1 MHLPCHSAFLLRLRL
16 SLENPEL
23 ISLLEENEKSGSK
36 IIVMREEAVGM
47 TAYLP
52 IVQYHCEKGFVL
64 ISATERCPFISIM
77 LCNIWPLLH
86 IITLHFTEST
96 MIAFCSL

>member
-1 MHLPCHSAFLLRLRL
+1 MHLPYHSAFLLRLHL

-23 ISLLEENEKSGSK
+23 IPLLEENEKSGSK

-52 IVQYHCEKGFVL
+52 IVQYHGEKGFVL
-64 ISATERCPFISIM
+64 IAATKRCRFISVM
-77 LCNIWPLLH
+77 LCKIWPLLH
-86 IITLHFTEST
+86 IITSHFTESP